1 MSERRICV
9 YCGSNPGNDPR
20 YTEATVALARAIV
33 ASGCGVVYGG
43 ASVGLM
49 GLVADAAL
57 AAGGEV
63 VGVIPDEL
71 VRTEIAHEGLTRL
84 HVVDT
89 MTERKTLMADLS
101 DAFVALPGGFGTLDE
116 LFEVLTWS
124 QLGVHAKPAG
134 LLDVAGYWSGLTGFL
149 DHAVAEGFL
158 RPQHRAM
165 VLVDEEPDRLLERL
179 AAWVPPV
186 VQKWVERDDR

>member
-1 MSERRICV
+1 MSTRVCV
-9 YCGSNPGNDPR
+9 YCGSSPGNDPR
-20 YTEATVALARAIV
+20 YGEATVALAEALV
-33 ASGCGVVYGG
+33 ASGQGLVYGG

-49 GLVADAAL
+49 GLVADTAL

-63 VGVIPDEL
+63 IGVIPDDL
-71 VRTEIAHEGLTRL
+71 VKKEIAHGGLTRL

-101 DAFVALPGGFGTLDE
+101 DAFVALPGGYGTLDE

-134 LLDVAGYWSGLTGFL
+134 LLDVAGYWAGLTGFL
-149 DHAVAEGFL
+149 DAAVEAGFL
-158 RPQHRAM
+158 RPQHRSM
-165 VLVDEEPDRLLERL
+165 LLVDDDPARLLDRLASWE
-179 AAWVPPV
+179 PPIV
-186 VQKWVERDDR
+186 AKWVDRDDR